1 VAVDRLGA
9 VDEWAAERIA
19 LVEAEADRRR
29 QEPREVAGAV
39 LRALRGRG
47 QAITTIVELAGVPE
61 GAGARLSQAGRTAR
75 RVRGWTRVSA
85 APRPLITAQRSE
97 HQPLLRRFGHRGSPR
112 CAV

>member
-9 VDEWAAERIA
+9 VDVWAAERIA

-39 LRALRGRG
+39 LQALRGRG

-61 GAGARLSQAGRTAR
+61 GAGARLSQAGRTAA
-75 RVRGWTRVSA
+75 G
-85 APRPLITAQRSE
+85 
-97 HQPLLRRFGHRGSPR
+97 
-112 CAV
+112 